1 MRRRMPGHPARR
13 RRGIRF
19 HHKFDLAAG
28 HPLTHPAVS
37 EPYPDLAGNQSK
49 RRTPPITPT
58 TRTPARYPPRPRRL
72 SLWVLVVTSLSLAGS
87 VSLEEIKYVRK
98 ETKMLRRRI
107 SLSRTGGCRH
117 HRGFQHPRLT
127 SCVIPLANILLHS
140 SCDAGIEASEACV
153 RCVGLI
159 FEG

>member
-1 MRRRMPGHPARR
+1 MPGHPARR

-58 TRTPARYPPRPRRL
+58 TRTPAR
-72 SLWVLVVTSLSLAGS
+72 

-107 SLSRTGGCRH
+107 SLSRTGGRRH

-127 SCVIPLANILLHS
+127 SCVRKNSEES
-140 SCDAGIEASEACV
+140 STQWITGIAEVHLPIVSDD
-153 RCVGLI
+153 
-159 FEG
+159 